1 MGVAF
6 MLCSGALFVA
16 MPRFLIGLFTTDAA
30 VLALGAS
37 LLWIAAVF
45 QLFDGL
51 QGVVTGTLRGLGDTR
66 TPMVTNL
73 AAHWLIGLPIG
84 YWLCFVWAGAHAGSG
99 GACRSAS
106 SSPEPCSPRC
116 GPGRWRGFR
125 GVR

>member
-1 MGVAF
+1 MR
-6 MLCSGALFVA
+6 CSSPCRGS
-16 MPRFLIGLFTTDAA
+16 LIGLFTNDAA

-73 AAHWLIGLPIG
+73 AAHWLIGLPVG
-84 YWLCFVWAGAHAGSG
+84 YWLCFGLGWGAPRPVVGPLHRPHRRRHRADG
-99 GACRSAS
+99 GVGT
-106 SSPEPCSPRC
+106 PV
-116 GPGRWRGFR
+116 GPLRGRLP
-125 GVR
+125 